1 MDHTGYIYYT
11 SWISL
16 FSSLYGFYRGHVDL
30 ALLQGLAF
38 LTSIN
43 YWRKPV
49 YGCRRNTDI
58 FAVLTTGGYHSIRA
72 LRAENAREFY
82 TYLSFSA
89 TCYFLTWYYH
99 YRNNLI
105 ISAYLHNCVHI
116 FVFISSMYL
125 YSGSIQ
131 KIDLRAPFSNTMY
144 LEN

>member
-11 SWISL
+11 AWISL
-16 FSSLYGFYRGHVDL
+16 FSSLYGFYRGHTDL
-30 ALLQGLAF
+30 PLLQGLTF

-72 LRAENAREFY
+72 FRSENPNKFY
-82 TYLSFSA
+82 TFILCGVGCYALS
-89 TCYFLTWYYH
+89 WYYEL
-99 YRNNLI
+99 NNKRT

-116 FVFISSMYL
+116 FVCLSSVCL
-125 YSGSIQ
+125 YSGSI
-131 KIDLRAPFSNTMY
+131 DSLFYETTHF
-144 LEN
+144 